1 MDRLFEKTFSGRT
14 NGGSTNG
21 KNMPKWALS
30 LDVIETDDE
39 YVVKASLP
47 GISPD
52 DLDVS
57 YTDGVLT
64 ITGERIVE
72 DEDLEDGR
80 YLLRERLEGH
90 FTRSIRLRKE
100 IDADKIEAN
109 FVDGV
114 LSLHLPMIEEVK
126 PKRIEVKS
134 GTSRMIEG

>member
-1 MDRLFEKTFSGRT
+1 MDRMFGESFSGRT

-21 KNMPKWALS
+21 KNLPTWALS
-30 LDVIETDDE
+30 LDIIETDDE
-39 YVVKASLP
+39 YIVKASLP
-47 GISPD
+47 GMNPD

-64 ITGERIVE
+64 IAAERIVE
-72 DEDLEDGR
+72 DEDLENAR

-109 FVDGV
+109 YVDGV

-126 PKRIEVKS
+126 PKRIEIKP
-134 GTSRMIEG
+134 GTSRMIEA